1 MFRAYIR
8 TSGDLY
14 QDFSG
19 EGCIMK
25 RVGVLVLGSRT
36 RPSLFQQTVG
46 SMLVHRWYSAS
57 SVCGMGWEEFTDR
70 KDKPE
75 DQVMTGRAWTVAD
88 LRRKSFD
95 DLHKL
100 WYVLYK
106 ERNLI
111 LSEKEKIRRSLRP
124 VTRMEENRYEKVKR
138 SMAAIKTTLA
148 ERKRIESLLLSQS
161 NSTVKVVS
169 SSSSS

>member
-1 MFRAYIR
+1 
-8 TSGDLY
+8 
-14 QDFSG
+14 
-19 EGCIMK
+19 
-25 RVGVLVLGSRT
+25 
-36 RPSLFQQTVG
+36 
-46 SMLVHRWYSAS
+46 
-57 SVCGMGWEEFTDR
+57 MGWEEFTDR

-124 VTRMEENRYEKVKR
+124 VTRMEENRYVKVKK
-138 SMAAIKTTLA
+138 SMAAVKTTLS
-148 ERKRIESLLLSQS
+148 ERKRIETLLLSQS
-161 NSTVKVVS
+161 NSTASIDKTAASTTS
-169 SSSSS
+169 S

>member
-1 MFRAYIR
+1 MRQYGALILGAR
-8 TSGDLY
+8 LSPSIVK
-14 QDFSG
+14 Q
-19 EGCIMK
+19 
-25 RVGVLVLGSRT
+25 RVGSVLS
-36 RPSLFQQTVG
+36 Q
-46 SMLVHRWYSAS
+46 LVHQRWYSAS

-124 VTRMEENRYEKVKR
+124 VTRMEENRYVKVKK
-138 SMAAIKTTLA
+138 SMAAVKTTLA
-148 ERKRIESLLLSQS
+148 ERKRIEALLISQS
-161 NSTVKVVS
+161 NSTASIDKTAS
-169 SSSSS
+169 STTS